1 MGELIMKK
9 IGLVCMTT
17 LIGLSLAA
25 CGNSSSTKKSASS
38 SSHSTSK
45 GVKKHHK
52 QSSSQRKSSS
62 SSESVASSQQARGQQ
77 ATQVSQQNSGQGASG
92 INNADDAVNAAHSK
106 YGDQNGYIHWGY
118 MIDAET
124 GQPIRNADGSYFV
137 KGTADDG
144 TMTGTQYSLNVYPD
158 GSMTSN

>member
-1 MGELIMKK
+1 M
-9 IGLVCMTT
+9 
-17 LIGLSLAA
+17 
-25 CGNSSSTKKSASS
+25 
-38 SSHSTSK
+38 
-45 GVKKHHK
+45 KKHHK
-52 QSSSQRKSSS
+52 QSSSQKKSSS
-62 SSESVASSQQARGQQ
+62 SSESVASSQQAQGQQ
-77 ATQVSQQNSGQGASG
+77 ATQVSQQNYNQGVSG
-92 INNADDAVNAAHSK
+92 INNADAAVNAAHSK

>member
-1 MGELIMKK
+1 MKK
-9 IGLVCMTT
+9 IGLLCITT
-17 LIGLSLAA
+17 LMGLTLAA

-45 GVKKHHK
+45 VVKHRK
-52 QSSSQRKSSS
+52 QSSSSQKKSSS
-62 SSESVASSQQARGQQ
+62 SSESVASSQQAQGQQ
-77 ATQVSQQNSGQGASG
+77 ATQVSQQNYNQGASG
-92 INNADDAVNAAHSK
+92 INNADAAVNAAHSK

-118 MIDAET
+118 MIDTET

>member
-1 MGELIMKK
+1 MKK
-9 IGLVCMTT
+9 IGLLCITVLM
-17 LIGLSLAA
+17 GLTLAA
-25 CGNSSSTKKSASS
+25 CGNSSSAKKSASS

-45 GVKKHHK
+45 VVKHRK
-52 QSSSQRKSSS
+52 QSSSSQKKSSS
-62 SSESVASSQQARGQQ
+62 SSESVTTDQQAQGQQ
-77 ATQVSQQNSGQGASG
+77 ATQVSQQNSSQGASG

-137 KGTADDG
+137 KGTANDG

>member
-1 MGELIMKK
+1 MKK
-9 IGLVCMTT
+9 IGLLCITALM
-17 LIGLSLAA
+17 GLSLAA
-25 CGNSSSTKKSASS
+25 CGNSSSAKKSASS
-38 SSHSTSK
+38 SSRSISK
-45 GVKKHHK
+45 VAKKQHK
-52 QSSSQRKSSS
+52 QSSSSQKKSSS
-62 SSESVASSQQARGQQ
+62 SSESIASGQQVQAQQ
-77 ATQVSQQNSGQGASG
+77 ATQTSQQNSSQGSSG

-106 YGDQNGYIHWGY
+106 YGDQNGYIQWGY

>member
-1 MGELIMKK
+1 MKK
-9 IGLVCMTT
+9 IGLLCITALM
-17 LIGLSLAA
+17 GLSLAA
-25 CGNSSSTKKSASS
+25 CGNSSSAKKSASS
-38 SSHSTSK
+38 SSHSISK
-45 GVKKHHK
+45 VAKKQHK
-52 QSSSQRKSSS
+52 QSNSSQKKSSS
-62 SSESVASSQQARGQQ
+62 SSESIASGQQVQAQQ
-77 ATQVSQQNSGQGASG
+77 ATQTSQQNSSQGSSG

>member
-1 MGELIMKK
+1 MKK
-9 IGLVCMTT
+9 IGLLCMTA
-17 LIGLSLAA
+17 LMGLSLAA

-45 GVKKHHK
+45 VVKKHHK
-52 QSSSQRKSSS
+52 QSSSSQKKSSS
-62 SSESVASSQQARGQQ
+62 SSESVASSQQAQGQQ
-77 ATQVSQQNSGQGASG
+77 TTQVSQQNSSQGASG

-118 MIDAET
+118 MVDAET

>member
-1 MGELIMKK
+1 MKK
-9 IGLVCMTT
+9 IGLLCITT
-17 LIGLSLAA
+17 LMGLTLAA
-25 CGNSSSTKKSASS
+25 CGNSSSAKKSASS

-45 GVKKHHK
+45 VVKHRK
-52 QSSSQRKSSS
+52 QSSSSQKKSSS
-62 SSESVASSQQARGQQ
+62 SSESVTTDQQAQGQQ
-77 ATQVSQQNSGQGASG
+77 ATQVSQQNSSQGASG

-137 KGTADDG
+137 KGTANDG

>member
-1 MGELIMKK
+1 MRK
-9 IGLVCMTT
+9 IGLLCIAT
-17 LIGLSLAA
+17 LMGLSLAA

-38 SSHSTSK
+38 SSHSASK
-45 GVKKHHK
+45 VVKKHHK
-52 QSSSQRKSSS
+52 QSSSQKKSSS
-62 SSESVASSQQARGQQ
+62 GSESVASSQQAQGQQ
-77 ATQVSQQNSGQGASG
+77 ATQVSQQNYNQGASG
-92 INNADDAVNAAHSK
+92 INNADAAVNAAHSK